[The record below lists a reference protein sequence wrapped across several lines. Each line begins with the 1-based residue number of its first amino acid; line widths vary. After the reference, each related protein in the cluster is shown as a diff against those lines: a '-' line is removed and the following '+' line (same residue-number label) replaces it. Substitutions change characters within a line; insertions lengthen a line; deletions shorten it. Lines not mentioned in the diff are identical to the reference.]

1 MNNYILSISESE
13 PEVRIP
19 QNEKLKEHGLSTQ
32 DIDKLFK
39 LLSNA
44 KRYGFDGK
52 EIAEKLYNIQDLE
65 LKEKEL
71 RDRTKKLSKR
81 ISKYKDVS
89 PLTEDIA
96 ALGIGID
103 ELLALKVGINQA
115 VKLYNLTPM
124 TAILRLV
131 DDMKYDKI
139 ADLERESS
147 SLYMQKY
154 TLDQVCFNQ
163 NKSMRDLINLQSL
176 GITKDQVIV
185 LNNFLENNGYKDEI
199 SRIS

>member
-103 ELLALKVGINQA
+103 ELLAL
-115 VKLYNLTPM
+115 
-124 TAILRLV
+124 
-131 DDMKYDKI
+131 
-139 ADLERESS
+139 
-147 SLYMQKY
+147 
-154 TLDQVCFNQ
+154 
-163 NKSMRDLINLQSL
+163 
-176 GITKDQVIV
+176 
-185 LNNFLENNGYKDEI
+185 
-199 SRIS
+199 